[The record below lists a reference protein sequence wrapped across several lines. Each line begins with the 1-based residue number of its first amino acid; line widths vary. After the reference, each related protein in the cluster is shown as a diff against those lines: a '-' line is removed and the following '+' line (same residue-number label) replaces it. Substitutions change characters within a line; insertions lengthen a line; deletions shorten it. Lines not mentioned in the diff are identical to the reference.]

1 MAFDPDRDLKLRMG
15 RQILDDWTT
24 IESLLPTDWERLA
37 QVHKQLEVKHGNAKI
52 TNARD
57 LLRLILVHAACDLP
71 LRQTV
76 ALVAEAGGPT
86 LSPMRLHKKMIRAGS
101 YLQALVTALVK
112 SPMDLRAETWGGYE
126 VSVVDASLIS
136 RPGSTY
142 GDGRLHLR
150 MRLSDLKYLQ
160 VRCTGTDEGE
170 TFRRFQFE
178 PGELVI
184 ADRAYS
190 QARGIAHVLDCGA
203 DVLVR
208 LNRASMPIFRPRSE
222 TLFDLMSAL
231 RALPH
236 RAAREQEVMV
246 RHVANGHVRTIQ
258 GRLCMTRLPGADAE
272 KARKR
277 LRRRHQKQCI
287 PLNADTL
294 EAAGYVVLFT
304 TASKE
309 RLSAAQCIELYRLRW
324 QVELQIKRW
333 KSICGFDRMPNF
345 RDDTIVSWLYA
356 KMLAAVLLEK
366 LASLHSE
373 VFPPIVW
380 KDEND
385 PQPLCTRSPALEVD
399 ADTLAAAGVR
409 ALADS
414 THRSAAQNRGHHERT
429 GQL

>member
-1 MAFDPDRDLKLRMG
+1 MG
-15 RQILDDWTT
+15 HRILDDWET
-24 IESLLPTDWERLA
+24 IESLLPANWEQLA
-37 QVHKQLEVKHGNAKI
+37 QEHKQLEVKHGNAKI

-76 ALVAEAGGPT
+76 ALFAEAGGPT

-101 YLQALVTALVK
+101 YLHALVTGIVD
-112 SPMDLRAETWGGYE
+112 SPMNSSFEKWGGYE
-126 VSVVDASLIS
+126 VSVVDASIIS
-136 RPGSTY
+136 RPGSAY
-142 GDGRLHLR
+142 GDGRIHLR

-170 TFRRFQFE
+170 TFRRFDFK
-178 PGELVI
+178 PGELVL
-184 ADRAYS
+184 ADRGYS
-190 QARGIAHVLDCGA
+190 QARGIEHVLDSGA

-208 LNRASMPIFRPRSE
+208 LNWASMPTFWPCSGKP
-222 TLFDLMSAL
+222 FDILSAL
-231 RALPH
+231 RGLP
-236 RAAREQEVMV
+236 RYAAREQEVVV
-246 RHVANGHVRTIQ
+246 RHVIDGQVRTIR
-258 GRLCMTRLPGADAE
+258 GRLCMIRLPQPEAE
-272 KARKR
+272 RARKR
-277 LRRRHQKQCI
+277 LRRRHQKQCTQ
-287 PLNADTL
+287 LNADAL

-304 TASKE
+304 TTSSE

-373 VFPPIVW
+373 VFPPIDW
-380 KDEND
+380 KDDNGQK
-385 PQPLCTRSPALEVD
+385 PAVTRPSAME
-399 ADTLAAAGVR
+399 ADSAPVAVARVR
-409 ALADS
+409 ALAD
-414 THRSAAQNRGHHERT
+414 TALCSAAQSCGHY
-429 GQL
+429 